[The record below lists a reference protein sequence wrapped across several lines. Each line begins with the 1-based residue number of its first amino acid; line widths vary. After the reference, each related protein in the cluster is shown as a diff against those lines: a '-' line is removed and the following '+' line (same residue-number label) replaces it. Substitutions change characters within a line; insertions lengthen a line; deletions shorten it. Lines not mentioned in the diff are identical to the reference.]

1 VRLAEGEVRTFGGLE
16 FTDEESAGG
25 AHPDGDGLFI
35 HPPWKGTKRGP
46 EGEQNVTFLDY
57 PLTLP
62 DFPKVFFTSGVQL
75 KPGAEGKSDGVTFKV
90 AVTCGG
96 EERHRTVHHA
106 LESTGVLE
114 LDLSAWRGKS
124 ILLHLEANPGPAGAP
139 DYDWGRF
146 VRPQIA
152 VQDDTVPAR
161 QVVRLAGFARPQA
174 LLAADGDV
182 EMTLPT
188 PNPGQK
194 SEIEAKC
201 RLPNTLIVPIS
212 RPDEPVLPVNL
223 LQTKF
228 SSHLL
233 FSDGMEKASYS
244 DFGGS
249 VLEAT
254 CGGQSRP
261 ALSLHPPPTG
271 RSLADWWLK
280 LPATPARLVTAIGIR
295 DGAKS
300 KGVGFAIE
308 VNGRKVFDKTL
319 QPASGWV
326 PVEIS
331 LSQWKNQP
339 VVLTLLTDSLGDLQ
353 SAGAVWSEPRLV
365 PEP

>member
-1 VRLAEGEVRTFGGLE
+1 
-16 FTDEESAGG
+16 
-25 AHPDGDGLFI
+25 
-35 HPPWKGTKRGP
+35 
-46 EGEQNVTFLDY
+46 
-57 PLTLP
+57 
-62 DFPKVFFTSGVQL
+62 
-75 KPGAEGKSDGVTFKV
+75 
-90 AVTCGG
+90 
-96 EERHRTVHHA
+96 
-106 LESTGVLE
+106 
-114 LDLSAWRGKS
+114 
-124 ILLHLEANPGPAGAP
+124 
-139 DYDWGRF
+139 
-146 VRPQIA
+146 VRPRIA

-201 RLPNTLIVPIS
+201 RLPNTLIVPITP
-212 RPDEPVLPVNL
+212 PDEPVLPVNL

-233 FSDGMEKASYS
+233 FSDGMEKANYS

-261 ALSLHPPPTG
+261 TLSLHPPPAG

-280 LPATPARLVTAIGIR
+280 LPATAARLVTGIGIR

-300 KGVGFAIE
+300 NGVDFAIE
-308 VNGRKVFDKTL
+308 VNGRNVFDKTL

-339 VVLTLLTDSLGDLQ
+339 VVLTLLTDSLGELP
-353 SAGAVWSEPRLV
+353 SAGAVWAEPRLV
-365 PEP
+365 PKP